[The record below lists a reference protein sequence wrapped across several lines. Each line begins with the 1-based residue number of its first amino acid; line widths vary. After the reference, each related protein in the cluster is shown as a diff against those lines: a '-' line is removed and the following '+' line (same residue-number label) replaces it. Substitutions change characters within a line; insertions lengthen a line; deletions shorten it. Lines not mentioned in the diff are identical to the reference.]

1 VNPATQ
7 DRAAGLSA
15 DRAALLDRLRAQ
27 RLVAGPGPGH
37 QPVPMRPG
45 RGPVKLVL
53 VHPAGGELFCYT
65 PLVRALA
72 ADIAVIGFAAD
83 PADLDLPVTSRLP
96 EVAARTLRGL
106 AEATD
111 PGRCVLAGWSYG
123 GAVAFEMARQHAE
136 SVRGAGGEGRGRRA
150 VGGAAPVVLLDCVYY
165 GDVELET
172 ETRLRRRFVY
182 DVARLAGR
190 DHDTVRTALKARE
203 RASAAVSGPPVVDLH
218 DLLAAAD
225 VKLELTEAE
234 IAARYATFRAC
245 SLSLQAYRPPAPYPG
260 PVTLAMAGEAP
271 GIQERWQEVSAGPF
285 DVVRLPG
292 DHYTLFLPPALP
304 AVAGLIEAA
313 VTGARRDT
321 GTVPAHQE
329 R

>member
-1 VNPATQ
+1 VTSATHDQAVTQ
-7 DRAAGLSA
+7 DGVLAAQDRVAGLSA
-15 DRAALLDRLRAQ
+15 DRAALLRRLRAQ
-27 RLVAGPGPGH
+27 RAAAGPRPDH

-45 RGPVKLVL
+45 RGPAQLVL

-65 PLVRALA
+65 PLVRALTVGIGVLGFP
-72 ADIAVIGFAAD
+72 ADAT
-83 PADLDLPVTSRLP
+83 DLDLPVTSRLP

-106 AEATD
+106 AETTD

-136 SVRGAGGEGRGRRA
+136 VTGARP
-150 VGGAAPVVLLDCVYY
+150 PVVLLDCVYY

-203 RASAAVSGPPVVDLH
+203 RASAGVLGLPVLDLH
-218 DLLAAAD
+218 VLLAAAG
-225 VKLELTEAE
+225 VTLELTEAE
-234 IAARYATFRAC
+234 ITARYATFRAC
-245 SLSLQAYRPPAPYPG
+245 SLSLQAYRPPTPYTG
-260 PVTLAMAGEAP
+260 PVTLAMAGQAP
-271 GIQERWQEVSAGPF
+271 GIRDRWRDVSAGPF
-285 DVVRLPG
+285 DAVVLPG

-313 VTGARRDT
+313 VA
-321 GTVPAHQE
+321 AHQE

>member
-1 VNPATQ
+1 VNPATGDRLDVQ

-15 DRAALLDRLRAQ
+15 DRAALLRRLRAQ
-27 RLVAGPGPGH
+27 RADTGPRPDH

-45 RGPVKLVL
+45 SGPVKLVL

-72 ADIAVIGFAAD
+72 AGIDVIGFPAD
-83 PADLDLPVTSRLP
+83 PADLDLPLASRLP

-106 AEATD
+106 AGATD

-123 GAVAFEMARQHAE
+123 GAVAFEMARRHAE
-136 SVRGAGGEGRGRRA
+136 ATGQRP
-150 VGGAAPVVLLDCVYY
+150 PVVLLDCVFY
-165 GDVELET
+165 GDVELEN
-172 ETRLRRRFVY
+172 EIRLRRRFVY

-203 RASAAVSGPPVVDLH
+203 RASAGVLDLPV
-218 DLLAAAD
+218 LLAAAD
-225 VKLELTEAE
+225 VNLELTEAE

-245 SLSLQAYRPPAPYPG
+245 SLSLQAYRPPTPYPG

-271 GIQERWQEVSAGPF
+271 GIRERWRQVSAGPF
-285 DVVRLPG
+285 GVVLLPG

-304 AVAGLIEAA
+304 EVAGLIEAA
-313 VTGARRDT
+313 VTGAAA
-321 GTVPAHQE
+321 PAHQE
-329 R
+329 A

>member
-15 DRAALLDRLRAQ
+15 DRAALLRRLRAQ
-27 RLVAGPGPGH
+27 RADAGPRPDH

-45 RGPVKLVL
+45 RGPVQLVL

-72 ADIAVIGFAAD
+72 AGIGVLGFPAD

-96 EVAARTLRGL
+96 KVAARTLRGL

-136 SVRGAGGEGRGRRA
+136 ATGARP
-150 VGGAAPVVLLDCVYY
+150 PVVLLDCVYY

-190 DHDTVRTALKARE
+190 DHDAVRTALKARE
-203 RASAAVSGPPVVDLH
+203 RASAGLPALDLH
-218 DLLAAAD
+218 VLLAAAG
-225 VKLELTEAE
+225 VNLELTEAE
-234 IAARYATFRAC
+234 ITARYATFRAC
-245 SLSLQAYRPPAPYPG
+245 SLSLQAYRPPTPYAG

-271 GIQERWQEVSAGPF
+271 GIKERWRDVSGGPF
-285 DVVRLPG
+285 DVAALPG
-292 DHYTLFLPPALP
+292 DHYTLFRPPALP

-313 VTGARRDT
+313 VT
-321 GTVPAHQE
+321 AHQE

>member
-1 VNPATQ
+1 MNPASHDQVTTQ
-7 DRAAGLSA
+7 ERTAATGDRAAGLSA
-15 DRAALLDRLRAQ
+15 DRAALLSRLRAQ
-27 RLVAGPGPGH
+27 RAAAGPRPDH
-37 QPVPMRPG
+37 EPVPMRPG
-45 RGPVKLVL
+45 RGPVQLVL

-72 ADIAVIGFAAD
+72 AGIGVLGFPAD

-106 AEATD
+106 AGATD

-123 GAVAFEMARQHAE
+123 GAVAFEMARMHA
-136 SVRGAGGEGRGRRA
+136 GATGRPP
-150 VGGAAPVVLLDCVYY
+150 PVVLLDCVYY
-165 GDVELET
+165 GDVELEN

-190 DHDTVRTALKARE
+190 DHDSVRTALKARE
-203 RASAAVSGPPVVDLH
+203 RASAGVLDLPV
-218 DLLAAAD
+218 LLAAAG
-225 VKLELTEAE
+225 VNLELTEAE
-234 IAARYATFRAC
+234 ITARYATFRAC
-245 SLSLQAYRPPAPYPG
+245 SLSLQAYRPPTPYTG

-271 GIQERWQEVSAGPF
+271 GIRERWREVSAGPF
-285 DVVRLPG
+285 DVVALPG

-313 VTGARRDT
+313 VTGASRRN
-321 GTVPAHQE
+321 GAAAPARQE
-329 R
+329 G